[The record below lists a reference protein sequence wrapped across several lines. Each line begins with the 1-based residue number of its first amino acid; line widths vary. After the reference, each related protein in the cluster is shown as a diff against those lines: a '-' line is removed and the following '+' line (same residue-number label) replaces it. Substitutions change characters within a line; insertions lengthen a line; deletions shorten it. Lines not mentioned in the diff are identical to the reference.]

1 MQNDNGEDVPYLY
14 EKELKIVGTVQS
26 PMYISVDRGT
36 STLGSGKIDYYMY
49 IPKSNVQANSIYTN
63 IYVKVKDANKYTTS
77 SKKYEDCVNSVKTE
91 IEKLKI
97 IVKNQDMT
105 V

>member
-36 STLGSGKIDYYMY
+36 STFRLWE
-49 IPKSNVQANSIYTN
+49 NRLL
-63 IYVKVKDANKYTTS
+63 YVY
-77 SKKYEDCVNSVKTE
+77 SKKVMYKQ
-91 IEKLKI
+91 
-97 IVKNQDMT
+97 IVYILIFM
-105 V
+105 